1 MPRRPSSADVA
12 QRGQHEERP
21 PPPPKKAHAPGR
33 FLPCSAC
40 AKFQRGKPPDAQL
53 SSPTAQ
59 FLTLVAHFLAT
70 ISLSASPIRRR
81 SRAPPGAPP
90 PSPNSLRSAPR
101 CFAEVS
107 SFLLSSLHR
116 SPPRR
121 SLAATEARLS
131 RPGRPRLPSSGRPQ
145 HATSSAIAAAS
156 RFTVEPRPARRS
168 RVAVRSLH
176 AQLDPMPLVNVCAAS
191 TAEPNPNQRAAV
203 CPAPRARSTVAVV
216 ASHGDRTAEPD
227 PAGVIAQLVR
237 TLAFVCAQ
245 CVDRTPS
252 TFAYPSSI
260 PRRLSSTP
268 RLPPSTP
275 VYPSSNLRV
284 RSCRLPSPAHRTL
297 NRRMLFVRVARA
309 VRTCRHAFYAR

>member
-145 HATSSAIAAAS
+145 HATSSAVAAAS
-156 RFTVEPRPARRS
+156 RFAVEPRPARRS

-227 PAGVIAQLVR
+227 PAGVPAARPVR
-237 TLAFVCAQ
+237 
-245 CVDRTPS
+245 
-252 TFAYPSSI
+252 
-260 PRRLSSTP
+260 SSTIAVP
-268 RLPPSTP
+268 RTHQQL
-275 VYPSSNLRV
+275 
-284 RSCRLPSPAHRTL
+284 CH
-297 NRRMLFVRVARA
+297 AR
-309 VRTCRHAFYAR
+309 